1 MIAQRIANR
10 FRNAWQAA
18 KLETA
23 ERLKAEASADLAA
36 AEEELR
42 AALREYSAEVERSKR
57 LDVELKQNLDRLFEI
72 FADAGVD
79 IVLLGSVKS
88 DVWERL
94 QAQNVMRARYP
105 NLRCRECDAEVDPA
119 ESGGWPYCQDHF
131 PRLTGTTR

>member
-42 AALREYSAEVERSKR
+42 AV
-57 LDVELKQNLDRLFEI
+57 
-72 FADAGVD
+72 
-79 IVLLGSVKS
+79 
-88 DVWERL
+88 
-94 QAQNVMRARYP
+94 
-105 NLRCRECDAEVDPA
+105 
-119 ESGGWPYCQDHF
+119 
-131 PRLTGTTR
+131 